1 VKSAPSERTLANAP
15 RRCTLSRVAL
25 FCIALD
31 TAGLVAAQPYPAKPI
46 RFIVPHSVS
55 GSPDILAR
63 FLATKLGEAFGQQV
77 IVENHPGAGGVVGAE
92 RAARAAPD
100 GYTLVTGSS
109 AIVINPSLYRK
120 VGYDVQR
127 DFQGITA
134 LASAPLVLVVHPSL
148 PVRSTRELIAL
159 ARARPGA
166 INYASGGS
174 GSAAHM
180 AAELF
185 KSMAGVNLLH
195 VPYKGT
201 APALADLVGGHV
213 SVAFYT
219 VSAIGG
225 HVKSG
230 RLRALALTALQR
242 SPAVPDLPTVAESG
256 LPGYEASTWIGVLAP
271 SNTPRDIIER
281 LHSEIVRIL
290 ALPEVKQRFS
300 SLGFDII
307 ANTPEQFTAQ
317 IKSDLTK
324 WERVIRASGVI
335 VD

>member
-1 VKSAPSERTLANAP
+1 MRTRANKV
-15 RRCTLSRVAL
+15 RRCALGLTAL
-25 FCIALD
+25 FCLALG
-31 TAGLVAAQPYPAKPI
+31 TVGSVHAQAYPLKPI
-46 RFIVPHSVS
+46 RFIVPHTVS

-63 FLATKLGEAFGQQV
+63 FVGSKLGEAVGQQV
-77 IVENHPGAGGVVGAE
+77 IVDNQPGAAGIIGAE
-92 RAARAAPD
+92 KAARAAPD
-100 GYTLVTGSS
+100 GYTLVISSS

-127 DFQGITA
+127 DFQAITA

-148 PVRSTRELIAL
+148 PVRSMRDLVAL
-159 ARARPGA
+159 ARAKPGA

-185 KSMAGVNLLH
+185 KSMAAVNLVH

-201 APALADLVGGHV
+201 APALTDLVGGHV
-213 SVAFYT
+213 SVGFYT
-219 VSAIGG
+219 VSAIGE
-225 HVKSG
+225 HVKNG
-230 RLRALALTALQR
+230 RLKALAVTAPHR

-271 SNTPRDIIER
+271 SGTPREIVGR
-281 LHSEIVRIL
+281 LHAEIMKIL
-290 ALPEVKQRFS
+290 AMPDVRQRFAS
-300 SLGFDII
+300 QGFDII
-307 ANTPEQFTAQ
+307 ANTPEQFAAQ
-317 IKSDLTK
+317 IKADLAK
-324 WERVIRASGVI
+324 WARVIRASGLT